1 MATKALR
8 QEAKEAHAE
17 LDRTRDAIAAA
28 EHEAQASSKTLGAL
42 AEALAQSRT
51 AFDEA
56 QAHGA
61 RVAAALVERAAL
73 SGLEAALEA
82 AQGKAAQSRQA
93 AARADAALEG
103 FERELHLR
111 QERMEAIDEEEELW
125 RKRIANAREQILTLR
140 AREEETSAD
149 LAALANLPAE
159 IEQRRM
165 KLFDAIAAAERAR
178 AKAADGLALAETDLK
193 GREKALR
200 EVQERLAE
208 ARETRARNE
217 ARLEAARERRSETA
231 RAIRDQLDCT
241 PEACLALAG
250 LKEGAPIPALAE
262 VEARLI
268 KLKGD
273 RERLGGVNLMAEE
286 EEIRL
291 AAQVEEMEREK
302 ADVEAAIVRLRQGI
316 ANLNREGR
324 KRLLEAFEAV
334 NGHFGRLFKTLFG
347 GGSAELKLV
356 DSDDPLEFGARN
368 LRLPAGKAAA
378 DADAALGR
386 REGSDR
392 ARADLRRV
400 PHQSRPDLRA
410 RRGGRAARRRQC
422 RAFLPVDGGDG
433 EGDRYALPHHHP
445 PPAHH
450 VAHEPAVRR
459 HHGRAGR
466 EPARLGRSRAGR
478 ALARRQLAHA
488 SISPRR

>member
-165 KLFDAIAAAERAR
+165 KLFDAIAAAER
-178 AKAADGLALAETDLK
+178 
-193 GREKALR
+193 
-200 EVQERLAE
+200 
-208 ARETRARNE
+208 
-217 ARLEAARERRSETA
+217 
-231 RAIRDQLDCT
+231 
-241 PEACLALAG
+241 
-250 LKEGAPIPALAE
+250 
-262 VEARLI
+262 
-268 KLKGD
+268 
-273 RERLGGVNLMAEE
+273 
-286 EEIRL
+286 
-291 AAQVEEMEREK
+291 
-302 ADVEAAIVRLRQGI
+302 
-316 ANLNREGR
+316 
-324 KRLLEAFEAV
+324 
-334 NGHFGRLFKTLFG
+334 
-347 GGSAELKLV
+347 
-356 DSDDPLEFGARN
+356 
-368 LRLPAGKAAA
+368 
-378 DADAALGR
+378 
-386 REGSDR
+386 
-392 ARADLRRV
+392 
-400 PHQSRPDLRA
+400 
-410 RRGGRAARRRQC
+410 
-422 RAFLPVDGGDG
+422 
-433 EGDRYALPHHHP
+433 
-445 PPAHH
+445 
-450 VAHEPAVRR
+450 
-459 HHGRAGR
+459 
-466 EPARLGRSRAGR
+466 
-478 ALARRQLAHA
+478 
-488 SISPRR
+488 